1 MKILQQPQP
10 PNSPPPAPRQPAPS
24 PSEQKYTTQEDV
36 YRGSAA
42 ALSSVAAK
50 LSKNSRALGH
60 AADAG
65 GALGINH
72 VAFHTAMGV
81 ASLGLGVI
89 DVLQAREAFE
99 KDDSVL
105 GYLNV
110 LGGISNAVGGTI
122 SLGEAW
128 APQPGLAS
136 YGALAM
142 SVGVA
147 ADATEDLVEA
157 ARLQRPDFRPRAY
170 VKFAGAGILLAGAL
184 SGDPTVQMVGNLVC
198 VGGVVLHHTPGLLPQ
213 K

>member
-1 MKILQQPQP
+1 MKIVQQPQP
-10 PNSPPPAPRQPAPS
+10 PNSPPPAPRQRAQS
-24 PSEQKYTTQEDV
+24 PPEQKYTTQEDV
-36 YRGSAA
+36 YRGGVA

-60 AADAG
+60 AADAS

-81 ASLGLGVI
+81 ASLGLGTI
-89 DVLQAREAFE
+89 DVLQARQAFQE
-99 KDDSVL
+99 GDKLL
-105 GYLNV
+105 GYLNLV
-110 LGGISNAVGGTI
+110 GGVSNAVGGTI
-122 SLGEAW
+122 SLGEGW
-128 APQPGLAS
+128 APQTGLAT

-170 VKFAGAGILLAGAL
+170 VKFAGAGILLAGTL
-184 SGDPTVQMVGNLVC
+184 SGDPAVQMVGNLVC
-198 VGGVVLHHTPGLLPQ
+198 VGGVVLHHAPDFVLR